1 MRNIL
6 RLIVASI
13 LLACVNAGCAH
24 TVHRPDAVID
34 DTECRVGIEFVG
46 KAYTIGVCIRFVL
59 YGTEYTHIVQEITL
73 DSGEVLVECFR
84 DDGFLWDTHSW
95 IDRPHSR
102 SMIVYAAN
110 CIGVDEWSGFGHLP
124 DNGQGLYTTVGSN
137 FNKDYQERYETRG
150 YIRNRATNEYEW
162 SIADDGTHIT
172 VIINGET
179 Y

>member
-95 IDRPHSR
+95 
-102 SMIVYAAN
+102 
-110 CIGVDEWSGFGHLP
+110 SGFGHLP
-124 DNGQGLYTTVGSN
+124 DNGQGLSTTVGPN
-137 FNKDYQERYETRG
+137 FNKDYQEQYETRG
-150 YIRNRATNEYEW
+150 YIKNRATNEYEW

-172 VIINGET
+172 VIINGGT